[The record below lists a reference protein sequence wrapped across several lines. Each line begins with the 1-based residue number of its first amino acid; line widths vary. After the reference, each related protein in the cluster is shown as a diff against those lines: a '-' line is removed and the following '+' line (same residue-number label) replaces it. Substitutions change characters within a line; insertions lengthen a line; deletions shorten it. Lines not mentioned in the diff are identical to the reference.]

1 MSEKIPIL
9 NLNAEESPKKT
20 ENKPLITEESI
31 GYKLSEKEIRERR
44 KIVEEA
50 ELSQRNRNEYRSNI
64 DAAKEKIKKGELITS
79 TEAGL
84 LKAEET
90 EKIEEEMAGL
100 LAPEAHGDEKEIK
113 KETFVSEK
121 IADEALKKFNIKEDE
136 LKELESFGELSEG
149 QQKIVLDNLRQLTL
163 SRIQA
168 EAAEKLSENNK
179 KRGFISKFWQGA
191 IGNKLQLANLE
202 KEKAIEMGKGGV
214 AIHGETLK
222 QLIKG
227 MREFGPEAEN
237 EKQINYIS
245 EKEFGSFNIAQKEAL
260 KKYNNIAA
268 EYGKLPEE
276 YGFESA
282 SKKNKARYDG
292 ITAKYKQAQENILPM
307 LKEFYGGEK
316 EAMLR
321 VNKADL
327 GVKMNQFIA
336 KHPDVEKQLEGIKD
350 NRWWKILRKNI
361 AEKGAYGLA
370 GAVARHATVGA
381 FGYIGAPIA
390 AAGMGAWLAYRRTKE
405 EIRKNEILNRK
416 GVKDE
421 SKTAKNFV
429 KADTLITN
437 IDRLVRKIN
446 EKGGSGS
453 YEAELDELRKSLALR
468 VKYTTDKL
476 DKGLVDFGATEA
488 LISKTEEERKESE
501 KRGVL
506 GNRYFLVNKLSEAM
520 VISNN
525 NIAEQGK
532 MEQRLAKFLNFQEKR
547 ISEAEQRHLIYQTLK
562 GAGIAASFAAGGY
575 LIRHFAG
582 QWFGWDNKAEAA
594 IKTSQEIRG
603 AENAVSKGIRAM
615 PESYPDKEAITINR
629 GIPAMPE
636 SYPKAESVKNILGL
650 RAELPPVVMPATE
663 KLADIL
669 GGNSIKDSLAKILN
683 YEVADADYK
692 FSGGKHIVKDFY
704 EKGFDLIL
712 KSGKGGKT
720 MFGIDGPPALGKY
733 NWGEE
738 GKSWLFKPN
747 AEFNEENLNKAVKF
761 IKKAA
766 DTFYKGPSDYTKQGW
781 SE

>member
-9 NLNAEESPKKT
+9 NEEP
-20 ENKPLITEESI
+20 I
-31 GYKLSEKEIRERR
+31 GYELNEEEIKERR

-50 ELSQRNRNEYRSNI
+50 ETLRKNINEYGSNI
-64 DAAKEKIKKGELITS
+64 DAIKEKIKAGELITK

-84 LKAEET
+84 LKAEEFG
-90 EKIEEEMAGL
+90 EIEEEMAGL
-100 LAPEAHGDEKEIK
+100 LAPEADEDEKETK

-121 IADEALKKFNIKEDE
+121 IADEALKNFNIKKGE
-136 LKELESFGELSEG
+136 LEELESFGELSEG
-149 QQKIVLDNLRQLTL
+149 RQKIVLGNLRQISLG
-163 SRIQA
+163 RIQA
-168 EAAEKLSENNK
+168 EAAEKLNEDNK
-179 KRGFISKFWQGA
+179 KRGFLDKFWQGV

-202 KEKAIEMGKGGV
+202 KEKAVEMEKGGV
-214 AIHGETLK
+214 AAHKETLK

-245 EKEFGSFNIAQKEAL
+245 EKEFGQLNFAQKEAFR
-260 KKYNNIAA
+260 KYNDIAVQ
-268 EYGKLPEE
+268 YSKLPEE

-282 SKKNKARYDG
+282 DKKDKARYDE
-292 ITAKYKQAQENILPM
+292 ITTKYKQAQENILPM

-327 GVKMNQFIA
+327 GVKMNQFLTS
-336 KHPDVEKQLEGIKD
+336 HPDAEKQLEGIKD
-350 NRWWKILRKNI
+350 NRWWKVLRKNV

-390 AAGMGAWLAYRRTKE
+390 AAGMGGWLAYRRTKE
-405 EIRKNEILNRK
+405 EIRKKETLSRK

-446 EKGGSGS
+446 EKSGSGS
-453 YEAELDELRKSLALR
+453 DEAELNELKKSLALR

-476 DKGLVDFGATEA
+476 DKGLVDYGATEA
-488 LISKTEEERKESE
+488 QISKTAEEREESE

-520 VISNN
+520 IVSNSN
-525 NIAEQGK
+525 MAEQGE
-532 MEQRLAKFLNFQEKR
+532 MGQRLAKFLNFQERK
-547 ISEAEQRHLIYQTLK
+547 IAKAEQKRLIYQTLK

-582 QWFGWDNKAEAA
+582 QWFGWDNKDMELTRQESVPKGAV
-594 IKTSQEIRG
+594 IKLEQDY
-603 AENAVSKGIRAM
+603 SKMGERV
-615 PESYPDKEAITINR
+615 
-629 GIPAMPE
+629 IPAVETAHKGAVIKPE
-636 SYPKAESVKNILGL
+636 EFYPKAEGAKNILGL
-650 RAELPPVVMPATE
+650 RAEMPAIANIPTE

-669 GGNSIKDSLAKILN
+669 SESGVKESLAKIIN
-683 YEVADADYK
+683 YEVAEADYK
-692 FSGGKHIVKDFY
+692 FSGGKHIIKDFY

-720 MFGIDGPPALGKY
+720 MFGINGPPALGKY